1 MVASFTT
8 WGLDAGKEV
17 DQSSSMAEPAKKSP
31 PSVEILDIDDT
42 LLAQAG
48 MEVIDM
54 DLAQLQS
61 TPLQARRVVVRLD
74 GCMVVFYATNLRMR
88 TRTRPS
94 LQQNLL
100 SFVSFGPQTRGSVD
114 GLSIRPDRL
123 LVVAPETS
131 VGFVADPGYQSITFM
146 VAPEELDRHLQIRQR
161 EADFPA
167 PQGLEV
173 RHVDAAMAGQLFAF
187 GQRLIEL
194 AIQQPELFNEHA
206 ESRIAAQNELLE
218 TLLETLDS
226 CAEVAPERG
235 ERQRQSQSEMVRS
248 VERYALAHVDDPLYV
263 TDLCKIVDT
272 SERSLEYAFKAVMG
286 LTPKL
291 YLARLRLHRV
301 RTALLQAQPGSTT
314 VAIEALNWGFWHFG
328 EFSRAYKNCF
338 GELPSQT
345 LRRKPEIAA
354 KN

>member
-1 MVASFTT
+1 MS
-8 WGLDAGKEV
+8 
-17 DQSSSMAEPAKKSP
+17 QSADSRLPPA
-31 PSVEILDIDDT
+31 VEILDIDDT
-42 LLAQAG
+42 NLAQAG
-48 MEVIDM
+48 IEVIDM

-74 GCMVVFYATNLRMR
+74 GCVVVFYATNLRMR

-94 LQQNLL
+94 LQQSLL
-100 SFVSFGPQTRGSVD
+100 SVVTFGPQTSGSVD

-131 VGFVADPGYQSITFM
+131 VGFVADPGYQSITFL
-146 VAPEELDRHLQIRQR
+146 VSPQELQRHLQIRHRQD
-161 EADFPA
+161 DFA
-167 PQGLEV
+167 VPQGLEA
-173 RHVDAAMAGQLFAF
+173 RHVGAAMAGQLFAF
-187 GQRLIEL
+187 GKRLVEL
-194 AIQQPELFNEHA
+194 ASQQPELFNECA
-206 ESRIAAQNELLE
+206 ETRAAAQRELLE

-226 CAEVAPERG
+226 CAEVEPERG
-235 ERQRQSQSEMVRS
+235 ERLRQTQSEMVRS
-248 VERYALAHVDDPLYV
+248 VEQYALAHVDEPLYV
-263 TDLCKIVDT
+263 TDLCKMIGT
-272 SERSLEYAFKAVMG
+272 SERSLEYAFKAVMN
-286 LTPKL
+286 LTPKA

-345 LRRKPEIAA
+345 LRHKPWVAA
-354 KN
+354 KP

>member
-1 MVASFTT
+1 
-8 WGLDAGKEV
+8 
-17 DQSSSMAEPAKKSP
+17 MAEPAKSHP
-31 PSVEILDIDDT
+31 PPAVEILDIDDT
-42 LLAQAG
+42 QLAQAG

-61 TPLQARRVVVRLD
+61 TPLHARRVVVRLD
-74 GCMVVFYATNLRMR
+74 GCMVVFYATNLRTRTR

-100 SFVSFGPQTRGSVD
+100 SFVSFGPQTSGSVD

-131 VGFVADPGYQSITFM
+131 VGFVADPDYQSITFM
-146 VAPEELDRHLQIRQR
+146 VAPEELDRHLQIRRRQ
-161 EADFPA
+161 ADFHA

-173 RHVDAAMAGQLFAF
+173 RHVGATMAGQLFAF

-206 ESRIAAQNELLE
+206 ESRTAARNELLE
-218 TLLETLDS
+218 ILLETLDS
-226 CAEVAPERG
+226 CGAVAPERG
-235 ERQRQSQSEMVRS
+235 ERQRQSQSEMIRS
-248 VERYALAHVDDPLYV
+248 VEQYALAHIDDPLYV

-338 GELPSQT
+338 GESPSQT
-345 LRRKPEIAA
+345 LRRTPEMAA
-354 KN
+354 KQ